1 MNADEYISK
10 REAYMTSTASVDVKM
25 AAIKALDDLYLGA
38 RERALKAI
46 QESQPEPIQEG
57 D

>member
-1 MNADEYISK
+1 MNEDEYIKK
-10 REAYMTSTASVDVKM
+10 RESYMTSTASVEVRI

-46 QESQPEPIQEG
+46 QESQPEPIKEG